1 MRSFIMINIFNHI
14 ISKKEQKILL
24 EWIYENEDKFTS
36 NPAGPERKF
45 YSFGDDPT
53 FPQLFLDVKRRI
65 LEKENVKPFSEK
77 PYSRKGDPYKDYIG
91 WVSHGGHIHPH
102 QDPTEEPYQH
112 VRYNL
117 FLSTPKKGG
126 RPIYDGK
133 KLRMRE
139 RSYIRCNSGNEL
151 HGSDLVLGNKPRII
165 VSYGV
170 LLKS

>member
-24 EWIYENEDKFTS
+24 EWIYENEDKFTP

-53 FPQLFLDVKRRI
+53 FPQLFLDVKKRI
-65 LEKENVKPFSEK
+65 LEKENVKPFSEN
-77 PYSRKGDPYKDYIG
+77 PYSRKGDPYKDY
-91 WVSHGGHIHPH
+91 IHPH

-117 FLSTPKKGG
+117 FLSTPKKRG
-126 RPIYDGK
+126 RPIYNGK